1 MITLALD
8 TSAKTVGIALL
19 EDENILVESF
29 YNLGVNSSVLLLPAI
44 EDVLGKAGLDVEGVD
59 LLACTVGPGSFT
71 GLRIG
76 LGTLKGLAL
85 ATGRPIVGVSTLE
98 ALAFNGIHASGWIC
112 PMMDAQKRQIYTAIY
127 TSEPDC
133 SLRRIGDER
142 LVDLDAFLLLISEK
156 ALFIG
161 DGAMKYRD
169 RIAESL
175 PDRSSFAAPH
185 LHAVRASAVGLLA
198 GRNYARGEILDLLTF
213 TPRYLRLSEAEA
225 KLLQKDAQEDEQ
237 RNPIR

>member
-44 EDVLGKAGLDVEGVD
+44 EDVFGKAGLDVERVD

-85 ATGRPIVGVSTLE
+85 ATGKPIVGVSTLE

-112 PMMDAQKRQIYTAIY
+112 PMMDAQKKQIYTAIY

-133 SLRRIGDER
+133 SLRRIGEER
-142 LVDLDAFLLLISEK
+142 LVDLDAFLPLISEK

-169 RIAESL
+169 RIAEFL
-175 PDRSSFAAPH
+175 TDRSSFAAPH

-198 GRNYARGEILDLLTF
+198 RRNFARGEILDLMTF
-213 TPRYLRLSEAEA
+213 TPRYLRLSEAEV
-225 KLLQKDAQEDEQ
+225 KLLQKNAEEDEQ